1 MNKDKFIKIA
11 LIVAIILLTI
21 LVYISFINKAGSIK
35 NPYYAVYLQTGDMY
49 FGKLSRFPKLSLTD
63 VWFLQRNIQDEQGGF
78 ELIKFSNA
86 MFGPTDKM
94 EINREN
100 VVWISKLRDD
110 SQVVNYIQGNIQ
122 QTLPKNLPELG
133 MEGLKEEN

>member
-1 MNKDKFIKIA
+1 MNKDKFFKIT
-11 LIVAIILLTI
+11 LIVAIILLMI
-21 LVYISFINKAGSIK
+21 LVYISFVDKTKAIK

-49 FGKLSRFPKLSLTD
+49 FGKLSRFPKLILSD
-63 VWFLQRNIQDEQGGF
+63 VWFIQASVEEQGGVD
-78 ELIKFSNA
+78 LIKYSNA
-86 MFGPTDKM
+86 MFGPEDKM

-110 SQVVNYIQGNIQ
+110 SQVFNYIKGNIQ
-122 QTLPKNLPELG
+122 QTLPENLPELE